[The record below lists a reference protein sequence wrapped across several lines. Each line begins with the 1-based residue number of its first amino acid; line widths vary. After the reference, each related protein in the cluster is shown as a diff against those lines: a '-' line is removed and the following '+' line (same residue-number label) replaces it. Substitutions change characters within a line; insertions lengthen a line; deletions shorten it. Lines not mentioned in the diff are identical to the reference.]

1 MLADKINELG
11 GHAEF
16 FADKKDIIPRLDE
29 LVSEGDLILVLGP
42 EDIRELA
49 DDMIKLESARQKT

>member
-16 FADKKDIIPRLDE
+16 MADKKDIVTRIDE
-29 LVSEGDLILVLGP
+29 LVGEGDLILVLGP

-49 DDMIKLESARQKT
+49 DELVRQDT